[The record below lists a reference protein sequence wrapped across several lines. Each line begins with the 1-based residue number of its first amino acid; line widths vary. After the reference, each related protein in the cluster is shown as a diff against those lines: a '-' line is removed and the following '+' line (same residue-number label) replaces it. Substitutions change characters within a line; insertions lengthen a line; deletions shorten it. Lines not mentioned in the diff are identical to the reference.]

1 MKKKVKMERK
11 KDEGIAEIL
20 AKMQGKVSEAKDGAT
35 AVSDTKDVTNVRTE
49 EEKEA
54 DKKGGR

>member
-1 MKKKVKMERK
+1 MERK